1 MYSNISKRLKDVLDN
16 FNVFWEEGILF
27 LTILYI
33 IIIRIIR
40 IILNREKTINRKWE
54 IKAKT
59 RIYFSIFVLHHN
71 GETLRQRLQ
80 R

>member
-59 RIYFSIFVLHHN
+59 RIYFSIFVLHQN